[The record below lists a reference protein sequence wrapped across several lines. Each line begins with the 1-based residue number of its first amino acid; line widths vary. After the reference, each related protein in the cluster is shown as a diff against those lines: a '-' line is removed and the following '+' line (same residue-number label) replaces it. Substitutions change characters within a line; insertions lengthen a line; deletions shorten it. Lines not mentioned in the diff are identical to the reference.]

1 PYTIEPPFEIP
12 ESWVWVRLGDIC
24 LKITDG
30 THHSPPNIDKGDFLY
45 ITAKNIKK
53 DGLDLSKISY
63 VTKEIHNE
71 IFSRCNPE
79 KGDILYIKDGATTGV
94 SIINTLNEPFS
105 MLSSVALIKTS
116 QEIDNEYLNYVM
128 NSHYFYNIS
137 IGSMS
142 GTGIPR
148 ITLTKLESYLVLH
161 AAIQGKLTEQ
171 DPNDELA
178 SCLIERIKAEKNRLI
193 AEKKLKKPKSVSEI
207 VMRDNLPYEIKAG
220 QERCIADEVPFEI
233 PQNWIWVRL
242 GEVGDWSSGAT
253 PNRHNPEYYN
263 GTIPWL
269 KTGDLNNGIIS
280 SIPEF
285 ITDKALQECS
295 VRLNPVGSVLIAM
308 YGATIGKLGILK
320 IAATTN
326 QACCACIPFNGIYN
340 KFLFYYLMSQKAE
353 FQKKSEGSGQP
364 NISKEKI
371 INYLFPLPPIH
382 EQHRIVQKI
391 EQLFAEIE
399 KL

>member
-1 PYTIEPPFEIP
+1 MKAQQLKNAILQLAIQGKLVPQDPNDEPASELLCKIQAEKDRLIAEGKIKKNKKTADKAPYTIEPPFEIP

-30 THHSPPNIDKGDFLY
+30 THHSPPNIDKSDFLY

-79 KGDILYIKDGATTGV
+79 KG
-94 SIINTLNEPFS
+94 
-105 MLSSVALIKTS
+105 
-116 QEIDNEYLNYVM
+116 EYLNYVM

-148 ITLTKLESYLVLH
+148 ITLTKLESYLVPVPPLLEQQRIVQKIEELLPLVERYEQTEQQLTKLNNTFPEQLKKSVLH

-207 VMRDNLPYEIKAG
+207 VMRDNLPYEI
-220 QERCIADEVPFEI
+220 
-233 PQNWIWVRL
+233 
-242 GEVGDWSSGAT
+242 
-253 PNRHNPEYYN
+253 
-263 GTIPWL
+263 
-269 KTGDLNNGIIS
+269 
-280 SIPEF
+280 
-285 ITDKALQECS
+285 
-295 VRLNPVGSVLIAM
+295 
-308 YGATIGKLGILK
+308 
-320 IAATTN
+320 
-326 QACCACIPFNGIYN
+326 
-340 KFLFYYLMSQKAE
+340 
-353 FQKKSEGSGQP
+353 
-364 NISKEKI
+364 
-371 INYLFPLPPIH
+371 
-382 EQHRIVQKI
+382 
-391 EQLFAEIE
+391 
-399 KL
+399 

>member
-1 PYTIEPPFEIP
+1 DKAPYTIEPPFEIP

-105 MLSSVALIKTS
+105 M
-116 QEIDNEYLNYVM
+116 
-128 NSHYFYNIS
+128 
-137 IGSMS
+137 
-142 GTGIPR
+142 
-148 ITLTKLESYLVLH
+148 LH